1 MLPGRS
7 DVGFPFGFDAT
18 GRTRSVPIQDHV
30 RDLVEQV
37 LLTAPGERVNR
48 PQFGSG
54 LLGLVFE
61 PGGSAIAAALR
72 AQVEASLQLWLS
84 DAIQVDGILVRADD
98 SLLEVT
104 VSYVVRATQERRVER
119 VRTGSAL

>member
-1 MLPGRS
+1 MGNI
-7 DVGFPFGFDAT
+7 DFPYGFDTT
-18 GRTRSVPIQDHV
+18 GRTRPASPEDHV

-37 LLTAPGERVNR
+37 LFTAPGERVNQ

-61 PGGSAIAAALR
+61 PNSCALAAATR
-72 AQVEASLQLWLS
+72 ARVDGALQLWLA
-84 DAIQVDGILVRADD
+84 DVIQVEAVQTRAHD
-98 SLLEVT
+98 SAMEVT

-119 VRTGSAL
+119 FRSGST

>member
-1 MLPGRS
+1 MADLA
-7 DVGFPFGFDAT
+7 FPFGFDAT
-18 GRTRSVPIQDHV
+18 GRTRSAGREDHV

-37 LLTAPGERVNR
+37 LFTAPGERVNR

-61 PGGSAIAAALR
+61 PNSSALAAATR
-72 AQVEASLQLWLS
+72 ARVEGALQLWLA
-84 DAIQVDGILVRADD
+84 DVIRVEGVHVRTDGPA
-98 SLLEVT
+98 LEVT

-119 VRTGSAL
+119 ISGAGVL